1 MFTMLSCKVTE
12 TNVVGTYTEKY
23 GKKIILNAD
32 KTSQIEVEILD
43 TVLHIFRYHKPIKGK
58 WSLNKNMLTF
68 NIADTNY
75 KYLEN
80 CYYEVSRS
88 LIRKPL
94 IWNWGPARDKSNFN
108 RYNKTK

>member
-1 MFTMLSCKVTE
+1 MTLISCKVTE

-23 GKKIILNAD
+23 SGMKIILNGD

-43 TVLHIFRYHKPIKGK
+43 TVLHIFRYHKPINAQ
-58 WSLNKNMLTF
+58 WSLNKNMLVF
-68 NIADTNY
+68 NIADSNY

-94 IWNWGPARDKSNFN
+94 IWNWGPAKDNSNFN
-108 RYNKTK
+108 RYEKR